1 MTRETGI
8 SFSQMFLC
16 YLNVPCEQRL
26 LSFMNDSV
34 NAKSHGKENS
44 TCATYWCLA
53 ITTRQTIS
61 CLSVVLSNLAFV

>member
-26 LSFMNDSV
+26 LSFMAFSINNYMTDKPHERKKK
-34 NAKSHGKENS
+34 AMEKRIPPLLLIG
-44 TCATYWCLA
+44 
-53 ITTRQTIS
+53 
-61 CLSVVLSNLAFV
+61 VLL